1 MLIIGI
7 DPGISG
13 SICFFQDGKII
24 DVVEMP
30 TMTEGKKNKKQVNG
44 SQIFNE
50 ISDRIRKLDKRDIKE
65 IIEQVSAMPG
75 QGVTSMFNFG
85 QSFGILKGIC
95 SAMQLPM
102 YFVRPAKW
110 KKYFNLINSEKDAS
124 RTRAIEIFPYF
135 SGQLSRKKDS
145 NKADAILIASFYYE
159 TYKIEEQKKNTRQIH
174 DTFKCEVL
182 NMEADIASQA
192 VGLGTNTDFSLISL
206 FLRADIIVKSVIII
220 LIVCSI
226 YSWAVIID
234 KFRLFKKINKSSD
247 DFEEKFWDS
256 KSAETFYN
264 SLPAKVDDPMAI
276 VFKDTMESLLKKKF
290 KSNLSEKMSTF
301 LEVGIEKQMSKIDKG
316 FTFLA
321 TVGSTAPFIGL
332 FGTVWGIMNSF
343 QSIAISRN
351 TSLAIVAPGI
361 AEALFATALGLL
373 AAIPAVV
380 AYNKFN
386 TDSQKYSQKLENFS
400 KRFLTII

>member
-13 SICFFQDGKII
+13 SICFLQDGKII

-50 ISDRIRKLDKRDIKE
+50 IFFRIKKLDKKDVKV

-159 TYKIEEQKKNTRQIH
+159 TYKTEE
-174 DTFKCEVL
+174 
-182 NMEADIASQA
+182 
-192 VGLGTNTDFSLISL
+192 
-206 FLRADIIVKSVIII
+206 
-220 LIVCSI
+220 
-226 YSWAVIID
+226 
-234 KFRLFKKINKSSD
+234 
-247 DFEEKFWDS
+247 
-256 KSAETFYN
+256 
-264 SLPAKVDDPMAI
+264 
-276 VFKDTMESLLKKKF
+276 
-290 KSNLSEKMSTF
+290 
-301 LEVGIEKQMSKIDKG
+301 
-316 FTFLA
+316 
-321 TVGSTAPFIGL
+321 
-332 FGTVWGIMNSF
+332 
-343 QSIAISRN
+343 
-351 TSLAIVAPGI
+351 
-361 AEALFATALGLL
+361 
-373 AAIPAVV
+373 
-380 AYNKFN
+380 
-386 TDSQKYSQKLENFS
+386 
-400 KRFLTII
+400 

>member
-13 SICFFQDGKII
+13 SICFFQDGKIV

-50 ISDRIRKLDKRDIKE
+50 ISEKIKKLDKKE
-65 IIEQVSAMPG
+65 IKVVIEQVSAMPG

-159 TYKIEEQKKNTRQIH
+159 TYKTEE
-174 DTFKCEVL
+174 
-182 NMEADIASQA
+182 
-192 VGLGTNTDFSLISL
+192 
-206 FLRADIIVKSVIII
+206 
-220 LIVCSI
+220 
-226 YSWAVIID
+226 
-234 KFRLFKKINKSSD
+234 
-247 DFEEKFWDS
+247 
-256 KSAETFYN
+256 
-264 SLPAKVDDPMAI
+264 
-276 VFKDTMESLLKKKF
+276 
-290 KSNLSEKMSTF
+290 
-301 LEVGIEKQMSKIDKG
+301 
-316 FTFLA
+316 
-321 TVGSTAPFIGL
+321 
-332 FGTVWGIMNSF
+332 
-343 QSIAISRN
+343 
-351 TSLAIVAPGI
+351 
-361 AEALFATALGLL
+361 
-373 AAIPAVV
+373 
-380 AYNKFN
+380 
-386 TDSQKYSQKLENFS
+386 
-400 KRFLTII
+400 